1 MKKYNVSLLK
11 TKKVRTAF
19 HLSLSNRFKPLDQLE
34 NTDTS
39 IATFKLS
46 GSISA
51 RCGVAHVK
59 KSFEEESLSTKKI
72 RRTINMLKNGK
83 AAGLDEIP
91 AEAIKADTETSVSIL
106 FNLFKKIWDEEGIP
120 EEWKKGIRIKLSK
133 KGDLRECSNYRGIM
147 LLSVPGKVL
156 KRILLEIVS
165 KAVDPKLRI

>member
-1 MKKYNVSLLK
+1 
-11 TKKVRTAF
+11 
-19 HLSLSNRFKPLDQLE
+19 
-34 NTDTS
+34 
-39 IATFKLS
+39 
-46 GSISA
+46 
-51 RCGVAHVK
+51 
-59 KSFEEESLSTKKI
+59 
-72 RRTINMLKNGK
+72 MLKNGK
-83 AAGLDEIP
+83 AAGLDEIS

-156 KRILLEIVS
+156 KRILLEIIS